1 MKKLLSLLSIVLLMG
16 AKPLDKSPP
25 RKVISLGE
33 IKVWG
38 DVERPSISFLIPRA
52 KLDFLDGREIL
63 SKENLLREIEES
75 VKSDIFE
82 VQ

>member
-1 MKKLLSLLSIVLLMG
+1 MG
-16 AKPLDKSPP
+16 AKPTEKPAP

-33 IKVWG
+33 IRIWG
-38 DVERPSISFLIPRA
+38 DVERPSISFLIPRS
-52 KLDFLDGREIL
+52 KLDFLDGRELL